1 MTAGGFARESVLSL
15 LEGPQRHSPRD
26 RAEALLAAIES
37 VQQRTDLGQ
46 VAERAAL
53 TVVSL
58 AAATAAVVYFEAA
71 ELGPQLAFAGG
82 VSGTA
87 AEALAAAVRDLVS
100 SGNGAPYVLLAGA
113 TIVAAPFQ
121 IGKIRGAVLVER
133 KGRAFDDADGRTL
146 AQFGRHVGNAAAS
159 GLQIERVRRMERVEH
174 AVLDALC
181 EGVLIAV
188 EGKIKVVNQA
198 AARILSVDREAT
210 LGAPLH
216 RTWPELAA
224 LVDAGEPLEEEPV
237 RVGGKDLQVSLRRIV
252 ESKPHV
258 AAMINFTERKPS
270 EARARRPAAMSTA
283 FGLDDLIGGSAA
295 LAGIRRFALV
305 AAESSSS
312 LLIEGESGSGKEVL
326 AQAIH
331 SGGPRRRSP
340 FVAVHCAAIPRELL
354 ESELFGYEAGA
365 FTGAN
370 PRGHAGKFE
379 LADGGTLL
387 LDDVVELPLEMQAKL
402 LRVLQEKSLTRLGA
416 SRSRPVDTRIIATS
430 NIPLRDAVASNRFRS
445 DLFYRLD
452 VLHIVI
458 PPLRERPED
467 IPSLCERFLRRYS
480 ATHGRQLRTL
490 GAEALQA
497 LEAYSWPGNVREL
510 EHWMENEIHFASPH
524 AVCLERLTRRPVAV
538 DRPPASIPVRPIRE
552 AEKDLYATAMGAAS
566 GSVSRAA
573 RALGVS
579 RGKLYR
585 KLRLYDLLPR

>member
-1 MTAGGFARESVLSL
+1 MIAGGFARESVLSL
-15 LEGPQRHSPRD
+15 LDGPQRHSPRD

-37 VQQRTDLGQ
+37 VQQRTELGQ

-87 AEALAAAVRDLVS
+87 AEELAAAVRDLVS
-100 SGNGAPYVLLAGA
+100 SGNGASYVLLAGA
-113 TIVAAPFQ
+113 TTVGAPFQ
-121 IGKIRGAVLVER
+121 VGKIRGAVLAER
-133 KGRAFDDADGRTL
+133 KGRAFDEADGRTL
-146 AQFGRHVGNAAAS
+146 AQFGQHVGNAAAS
-159 GLQIERVRRMERVEH
+159 GLQIERVRRMERIH
-174 AVLDALC
+174 QAVLDALR

-188 EGKIKVVNQA
+188 DGKIKVVNRA
-198 AARILSVDREAT
+198 AARILSVDREAA

-237 RVGGKDLQVSLRRIV
+237 RVGGKNLQVSLRRL
-252 ESKPHV
+252 ESKPRV
-258 AAMINFTERKPS
+258 AAMINFTERKAS
-270 EARARRPAAMSTA
+270 EARARPAAAMSTV
-283 FGLDDLIGGSAA
+283 FGLDDLVGGSAA

-312 LLIEGESGSGKEVL
+312 LVIEGESGSGKEVL

-331 SGGPRRRSP
+331 RGGPRRRSP
-340 FVAVHCAAIPRELL
+340 FVAVHCAAIPRDLL

-416 SRSRPVDTRIIATS
+416 SQSRPVDTRIIATS

-452 VLHIVI
+452 VLHIVV
-458 PPLRERPED
+458 PPLRERRED
-467 IPSLCERFLRRYS
+467 IPSLCERFLRKYS

-510 EHWMENEIHFASPH
+510 EHWMENEVHFASPD

-538 DRPPASIPVRPIRE
+538 DQPPASTAVRPIRE
-552 AEKDLYATAMGAAS
+552 AEKELYATAMGAAS

-585 KLRLYDLLPR
+585 KLRTYGLLHR